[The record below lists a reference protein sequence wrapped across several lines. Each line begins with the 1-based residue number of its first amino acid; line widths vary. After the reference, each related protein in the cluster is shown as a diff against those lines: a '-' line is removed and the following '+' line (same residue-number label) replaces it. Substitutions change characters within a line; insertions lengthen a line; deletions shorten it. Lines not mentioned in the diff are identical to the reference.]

1 VTTREQRAVAVI
13 RAGRLTVLQRK
24 ALAAL
29 LVAVGGDE
37 PSRELLSLVYVSALD
52 ALAPRHGDDEA

>member
-1 VTTREQRAVAVI
+1 VAVI
-13 RAGRLTVLQRK
+13 RAGRLTMLQRE

-29 LVAVGGDE
+29 LVAVGGDT

-52 ALAPRHGDDEA
+52 ALAPRHVDDET